1 MKTIAQLQQELEA
14 AKTNYANTLGHE
26 KHALVT
32 HYKEAKVM
40 AARAVAQIQVQF
52 NNLHNG
58 TYVGLRDID
67 ITYLCKAKCM
77 AEILEA
83 EPDFMATLSQAD
95 ELQAQLDKAEAAYLE
110 AVRADNA
117 ARNAKLEARAKA
129 TSEAL
134 AKIDAEF
141 ADVAEPEPEAPAPF
155 RGRGI
160 KSAQIPARCS

>member
-1 MKTIAQLQQELEA
+1 MKTIPQLEQELEA

-83 EPDFMATLSQAD
+83 G
-95 ELQAQLDKAEAAYLE
+95 
-110 AVRADNA
+110 
-117 ARNAKLEARAKA
+117 
-129 TSEAL
+129 
-134 AKIDAEF
+134 
-141 ADVAEPEPEAPAPF
+141 
-155 RGRGI
+155 GRTP
-160 KSAQIPARCS
+160 SPARQGGSRISGSRPRR